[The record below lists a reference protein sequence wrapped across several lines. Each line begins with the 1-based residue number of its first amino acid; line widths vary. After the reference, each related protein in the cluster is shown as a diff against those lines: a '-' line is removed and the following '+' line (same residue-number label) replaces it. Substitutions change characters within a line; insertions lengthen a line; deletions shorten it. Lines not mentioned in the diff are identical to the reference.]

1 MGLGMSDRTPLRQGQ
16 AGAVRPGQGG
26 QPRPGNVRPAGI
38 GASYALNP
46 TPQGRQTGSMGAGY
60 VPVQPLGHTEVITI
74 APTLSQFWRSD
85 IRRTSVGP
93 RSRWA
98 GITAFWLGLAAI
110 AFLLIGT
117 ATGIEPLRAIALPL
131 SAVAGFFAIIALIAG
146 VGRVLGFLGLLLA
159 LAGNVF
165 VIGWLVRLFS

>member
-1 MGLGMSDRTPLRQGQ
+1 
-16 AGAVRPGQGG
+16 
-26 QPRPGNVRPAGI
+26 
-38 GASYALNP
+38 
-46 TPQGRQTGSMGAGY
+46 MGAGY
-60 VPVQPLGHTEVITI
+60 VPVQPLGRTEVVTI

-146 VGRVLGFLGLLLA
+146 VGRVLGFLGLLFA

-165 VIGWLVRLFS
+165 VIEWLVRLFS